1 MLLQLQAAGVPMKR
15 VYDLARDLE
24 ANPGRV
30 AAAQALTLNAAKP
43 LMGLKGTHGLF
54 GSEAWWESIRQRR
67 MPLEFV
73 AGIVQRAYVAGQG
86 DSGPNNTVDLLL
98 DDGSTRSVGIYTNDR
113 RDAALFRPGCRV
125 ELVYALDELKR
136 QPAPDGSLNCSKVA
150 LEMAVSLEPVRA

>member
-1 MLLQLQAAGVPMKR
+1 MLLPLEAAGLAMKP

-30 AAAQALTLNAAKP
+30 AAAQALTLDAAKP
-43 LMGLKGTHGLF
+43 LMGLSGTHGLF
-54 GSEAWWESIRQRR
+54 GSEAWWESIRQGR

-73 AGIVQRAYVAGQG
+73 AGVVARAYVAGQG
-86 DSGPNNTVDLLL
+86 DSGPNNTVDLVL
-98 DDGSTRSVGIYTNDR
+98 DDGSTRAVGIYVNDR

-136 QPAPDGSLNCSKVA
+136 QPAPDGSVNCSKVA
-150 LEMAVSLEPVRA
+150 LEMAVSLAPVR